1 MEAAL
6 QFLADYG
13 YWVILGWV
21 FADQFALP
29 LPSIPI
35 LIGAGA
41 LSATGQLD
49 VVGVV
54 ALATAATLAA
64 DFAWYALGHH
74 FGPKVLRLTC
84 NLSIEPVSC
93 ISSAKNYFDRYG
105 PAAIVAAK
113 YIPGIQTLAPAAAG
127 AIRIPFGVFVLLD
140 VAATAIWVGPFTA
153 LGYFFH
159 AELGQLMTAIAETSS
174 GFLIAAAVI
183 MAAYMAFKI
192 AQWALFLRTLR
203 IRRVTPEHI
212 SGRLESGETLTI
224 IDLRQR
230 GDVATLP
237 LAIAGANRI
246 PLDEIKHR
254 HDEIPRDTDVVLYC
268 TCPNEVSSARV
279 ALVLKRRGITN
290 VFPLIGGLQGWID
303 LGYPTQSLDT

>member
-13 YWVILGWV
+13 YWVILAWV

-35 LIGAGA
+35 LIAAGA
-41 LSATGQLD
+41 LSSTGQLD
-49 VVGVV
+49 IVAVV
-54 ALATAATLAA
+54 AIASVATLAA
-64 DFAWYALGHH
+64 DFTWYAIGRR

-93 ISSAKNYFDRYG
+93 ISSAKSYFDRYG
-105 PAAIVAAK
+105 PAAIVGAK

-127 AIRIPFGVFVLLD
+127 ALPIPIGAFALLD
-140 VAATAIWVGPFTA
+140 IAATAIWVGPFVA
-153 LGYFFH
+153 LGYLFN
-159 AELGQLMTAIAETSS
+159 AELGQLMGWLGDTSS
-174 GFLIAAAVI
+174 GFLIAFALAI
-183 MAAYMAFKI
+183 AAYATFKI
-192 AQWALFLRTLR
+192 CQWVLFLRTLR

-212 SGRLESGETLTI
+212 SGRLENGEPLTI

-230 GDVATLP
+230 GDVARQP
-237 LAIAGANRI
+237 LAILGANRI

-254 HDEIPRDTDVVLYC
+254 HDEIPRDRDVVVYC

-279 ALVLKRRGITN
+279 ALVLKQRGITN
-290 VFPLIGGLQGWID
+290 VFPLIGGLQGWVD
-303 LGYPTQSLDT
+303 LGYPTQPLEV